1 MRVADRRSLAL
12 LTFRVLPCRHCLA
25 KNAFAF
31 LIVGSL
37 LCVALPGD
45 VDDDDSRTERGALG
59 NPLAP
64 PPLRPCAAVLAAAAG
79 GGGIVIG
86 RIAGLHG
93 GPATTRL
100 GVHQLATEGA
110 EAEGVEE
117 GACADLAV
125 VGGGG
130 GLAGGGSGA
139 AWLGALVEEED
150 LGAVDDVGLDAGDVE
165 DVLHL
170 RHPNH
175 VVVGRTPYLDDSVGL
190 VSVGAAVVA
199 EGRGGG
205 RAVEAEHVALVPRR
219 RRVRPA
225 RQEEARR
232 QQRLQPLRQ
241 PRRPCC
247 ALRHQ

>member
-64 PPLRPCAAVLAAAAG
+64 PPLRPCAAVLAAAAAG

-100 GVHQLATEGA
+100 GVHQLHA
-110 EAEGVEE
+110 
-117 GACADLAV
+117 
-125 VGGGG
+125 
-130 GLAGGGSGA
+130 AGGGAGKQIKRDPT
-139 AWLGALVEEED
+139 EHTH
-150 LGAVDDVGLDAGDVE
+150 DDTNKKE
-165 DVLHL
+165 KKNSLHL
-170 RHPNH
+170 
-175 VVVGRTPYLDDSVGL
+175 
-190 VSVGAAVVA
+190 
-199 EGRGGG
+199 
-205 RAVEAEHVALVPRR
+205 
-219 RRVRPA
+219 
-225 RQEEARR
+225 
-232 QQRLQPLRQ
+232 
-241 PRRPCC
+241 
-247 ALRHQ
+247 